1 MKNVIEYVKKVIGL
15 VKTWAQTM
23 GIDGLG
29 GGILG
34 IVLWILG
41 YKIYAGFA
49 LGIFASKNMDI
60 IKKYISD
67 KFLKNE

>member
-1 MKNVIEYVKKVIGL
+1 MKKVIEYVKKVIGL
-15 VKTWAQTM
+15 VKTWVLTI

-34 IVLWILG
+34 IILWIFG
-41 YKIYAGFA
+41 FKIYAGFA

-60 IKKYISD
+60 LKKFISE
-67 KFLKNE
+67 KFINK